1 MKVGKDLV
9 AVAEFILLPAGR
21 DLAKGRNE
29 FEIGARLCSSLESTE
44 NLSGT
49 CKPCSQPQPRHI
61 RIGVA
66 PRFFNDKLRLK
77 QF

>member
-49 CKPCSQPQPRHI
+49 HLVVNLNLVTSELASPHVFSMTNF
-61 RIGVA
+61 V
-66 PRFFNDKLRLK
+66 
-77 QF
+77 

>member
-49 CKPCSQPQPRHI
+49 HLVVNLNLVTSD
-61 RIGVA
+61 GVA